1 MGVYRTLRIDPRCI
15 TAESITFAAGTV
27 TINVPQRTFYAGCPY
42 FLRITEEVPEDATV
56 NAPVVL
62 TIGTG
67 TVEYPLMKVCGGQV
81 IAADL
86 RSGYSYPITL
96 VQGGTNGAFKL
107 LDRLPCTPVSAVAT
121 ADGTAPAVG
130 GGGA

>member
-1 MGVYRTLRIDPRCI
+1 MGVFKTLRIDPRSI
-15 TAESITFAAGTV
+15 TAVSVTFADGTV

-42 FLRITEEVPEDATV
+42 FLRITEEIPEGSTV
-56 NAPVVL
+56 NAAVVI
-62 TIGTG
+62 TIGGG

-107 LDRLPCTPVSAVAT
+107 LDRLPCTPVSAVTT
-121 ADGTAPAVG
+121 ADGTAPAA